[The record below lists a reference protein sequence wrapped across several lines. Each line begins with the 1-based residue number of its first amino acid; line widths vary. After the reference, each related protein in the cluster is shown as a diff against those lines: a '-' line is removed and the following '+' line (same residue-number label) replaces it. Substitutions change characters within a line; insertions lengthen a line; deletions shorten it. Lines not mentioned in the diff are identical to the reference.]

1 MKFIIFGKFSFNHIY
16 FLFYALSTFI
26 SRILWENLFDNNIDN
41 VAKNFDSMY
50 MIVFSLYLAVI
61 PYLINKRLSKSN
73 TNQINGKENENP
85 NEVYYLYHQNIKYRN
100 LNISTL
106 RISIYGF
113 LAKYI
118 ICLFLFFNDKPEVL
132 SYYSLQMNLIFNTIT
147 QYMASHFILNYQ
159 FYKHHYLSFAINF
172 CCILILIIIDIFEI
186 VKKKIID
193 YQYYIYIILYLIKL
207 LLFAFGDNYAKK
219 TLYTE
224 YLSPY
229 SLMLSMAVYESIFA
243 IIFSIPFIFLKTK
256 GTNINI
262 FYEMSKLLNSSKII
276 LSIGL
281 FVCNFLY
288 QMFLIIIMDR
298 FSPSHLCLGFILNS
312 FAKNIYTI
320 IKNFYNNQER
330 KWYYY
335 SNIIIYIILFIAA
348 MIHNEIFIINKCGF
362 NTNTKMFL
370 DLKLNEERRNSEYI
384 FTIEEDNEEDEQSNN
399 QDNISEEKNKYLGE
413 EIAYD

>member
-16 FLFYALSTFI
+16 FLFYALFIFI
-26 SRILWENLFDNNIDN
+26 SRILRENLFDNNIDN
-41 VAKNFDSMY
+41 VAQNFGSMY

-73 TNQINGKENENP
+73 TNQIDGKDSENP
-85 NEVYYLYHQNIKYRN
+85 NEVYYIYHQNIKYRN
-100 LNISTL
+100 LNISTF
-106 RISIYGF
+106 RVSIFGF
-113 LAKYI
+113 LAIYI
-118 ICLFLFFNDKPEVL
+118 VCLFLFFNDKPQVL

-186 VKKKIID
+186 VQKKIID

-262 FYEMSKLLNSSKII
+262 FYEISKNLNGSKII

-312 FAKNIYTI
+312 FASNIYTI